1 MGFSYLSAFF
11 STLQSIVSV
20 YFEKNECALEKEMGW
35 RVVIGGHWQF
45 AWQPDSIIN
54 TLHLAG
60 SLYSLKIHA
69 SINCCF
75 RMIICLAEKKK
86 KKGFVHSSKPKHLA
100 CPQQSVPEEFCLRKC
115 TCSSKSTL
123 KPLRHLTTFIKWT
136 FRSPFHFDSQ
146 EGLLLIICFWEM
158 LCDGKSYFSKIS

>member
-75 RMIICLAEKKK
+75 RMIICLAEKTKK
-86 KKGFVHSSKPKHLA
+86 KDLCTAPS
-100 CPQQSVPEEFCLRKC
+100 QS
-115 TCSSKSTL
+115 T
-123 KPLRHLTTFIKWT
+123 
-136 FRSPFHFDSQ
+136 
-146 EGLLLIICFWEM
+146 
-158 LCDGKSYFSKIS
+158 